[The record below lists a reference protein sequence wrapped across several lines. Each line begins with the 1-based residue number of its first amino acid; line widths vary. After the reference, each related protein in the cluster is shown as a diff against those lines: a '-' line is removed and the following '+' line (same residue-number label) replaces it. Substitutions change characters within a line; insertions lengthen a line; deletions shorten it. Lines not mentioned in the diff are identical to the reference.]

1 MLQQLQKKQ
10 RIKNYQKLI
19 GLKIFRWEFAKTTPK
34 RHKKWMNTIA
44 DNLRANLNEIQLLRI
59 DRNKFYEAIRK
70 RKSWS
75 ASGIDGIQY

>member
-1 MLQQLQKKQ
+1 
-10 RIKNYQKLI
+10 
-19 GLKIFRWEFAKTTPK
+19 
-34 RHKKWMNTIA
+34 MNTIA